1 MSMPKTLDPL
11 AHVAATVSPFYRV
24 TTVNFEGSVACTQ
37 FSGTWAEDIARKR
50 FDEVVNDVTV
60 VFCCFIQIGGG
71 QPTLCKAAHT
81 KHYDPKT
88 GEWDH
93 DS

>member
-1 MSMPKTLDPL
+1 MDIDGMAKIAT
-11 AHVAATVSPFYRV
+11 AASPFFRV
-24 TTVNFEGSVACTQ
+24 TTVTFDGSVACTQ

-71 QPTLCKAAHT
+71 QPTFCKAAHS
-81 KHYDPKT
+81 KDYDPKT
-88 GEWDH
+88 GQWDT
-93 DS
+93 DT